1 MAAGLACWIA
11 SQRKPQNGERKADP
25 ARLRAGYER
34 LRAAVLS
41 ERPEGF
47 RLGHGVL
54 LTRGMVA
61 WMQAFGSLVP
71 PTRGGEGLARVA
83 AAGGRPLADD
93 GSAGEVVSLPGADQL
108 VAVLAQMTLF
118 HAA

>member
-1 MAAGLACWIA
+1 MAEGPD
-11 SQRKPQNGERKADP
+11 SGEGKADP
-25 ARLRAGYER
+25 AVLRAGYER

-41 ERPEGF
+41 ARPEGF

-54 LTRGMVA
+54 LTRGMLA
-61 WMQAFGSLVP
+61 WMGAVGSLAASTP
-71 PTRGGEGLARVA
+71 GDEAREGGA
-83 AAGGRPLADD
+83 AAGGAPLADER
-93 GSAGEVVSLPGADQL
+93 SADEVVPLPGADQL

>member
-1 MAAGLACWIA
+1 VAEGPD
-11 SQRKPQNGERKADP
+11 SGEREADP
-25 ARLRAGYER
+25 AALRAGYER

-41 ERPEGF
+41 ARPEGF

-54 LTRGMVA
+54 LTRGMLA
-61 WMQAFGSLVP
+61 WMATVGSLAA
-71 PTRGGEGLARVA
+71 PTPGDQARERGA
-83 AAGGRPLADD
+83 AASGAPLADER
-93 GSAGEVVSLPGADQL
+93 SAGEAVGLPGADQL

>member
-1 MAAGLACWIA
+1 VVEHLD
-11 SQRKPQNGERKADP
+11 NGGQEADP
-25 ARLRAGYER
+25 AALRTGYER

-54 LTRGMVA
+54 LTRGMLA
-61 WMQAFGSLVP
+61 WMQAFGSLAP
-71 PTRGGEGLARVA
+71 PTRGGEAPERG
-83 AAGGRPLADD
+83 AAGGGASGLDSDART
-93 GSAGEVVSLPGADQL
+93 AGVVSLPGADQL

>member
-1 MAAGLACWIA
+1 VA
-11 SQRKPQNGERKADP
+11 ERPDGGKQDADP
-25 ARLRAGYER
+25 AALRAGYER

-54 LTRGMVA
+54 LTRGMLA
-61 WMQAFGSLVP
+61 WMQAFGSLAP
-71 PTRGGEGLARVA
+71 PTPGGEGPERGV
-83 AAGGRPLADD
+83 AAGGASQPGCDAPAV
-93 GSAGEVVSLPGADQL
+93 GVVPLPGADQL
-108 VAVLAQMTLF
+108 VAVLAQMALF

>member
-1 MAAGLACWIA
+1 VAEHPDCGG
-11 SQRKPQNGERKADP
+11 READP
-25 ARLRAGYER
+25 AALRAGYER

-41 ERPEGF
+41 GRPEGF

-54 LTRGMVA
+54 LARGMLA
-61 WMQAFGSLVP
+61 WMGAFGSLAA
-71 PTRGGEGLARVA
+71 PTPGGQARERGA
-83 AAGGRPLADD
+83 AAGGPALADER
-93 GSAGEVVSLPGADQL
+93 SADEVVSLPGADQL

>member
-1 MAAGLACWIA
+1 VAERPD
-11 SQRKPQNGERKADP
+11 SGEREADP
-25 ARLRAGYER
+25 ATLRAGYER

-54 LTRGMVA
+54 LTRGMLA
-61 WMQAFGSLVP
+61 WMGAFGSLAP
-71 PTRGGEGLARVA
+71 RTPGGEARERGA
-83 AAGGRPLADD
+83 AAGGAFQPDSDAPT
-93 GSAGEVVSLPGADQL
+93 AGVVPLPGADQL

>member
-1 MAAGLACWIA
+1 VA
-11 SQRKPQNGERKADP
+11 ERPDSCEREADP
-25 ARLRAGYER
+25 ASLRAGYER

-54 LTRGMVA
+54 LTRGMLA
-61 WMQAFGSLVP
+61 WMAAFGSLAP
-71 PTRGGEGLARVA
+71 PPPAGEPVERVA
-83 AAGGRPLADD
+83 ADGGASQPD
-93 GSAGEVVSLPGADQL
+93 GDATSAEMVPLPGADQL